1 MASYTIVFKKPKK
14 KGDPVCNHHGDHV
27 TDLNDYKY
35 IRNIFQSNLMTN
47 GGKYIS
53 LRDFDEDYDKEEIFA
68 GSRNGKKKVSFSD
81 NIRFTPHCL
90 RGEVTEERL
99 NKDTTVYFIDSM
111 TLLQT
116 AIDAAA
122 DGDVIALLED
132 QIVPTPLTC
141 KDKVVVIDMCG
152 SNILCKF
159 DGEVEESDN
168 LSVKN
173 TIPSSGEIKK
183 YEEPDTPVQPDPGK
197 PEGPTVPEKKDTV
210 TMVAGDT
217 VTDAL
222 AKVNE
227 SGKIMLPANATIKEN
242 FTVDKEVSIVGDG
255 TTILTG
261 TIRVAAEHGKVSIDG
276 VKFLDTQSSTG
287 TGSGKRNS
295 SGNMIYLT
303 SKADLEIKNC
313 TISNIKYFYSVIGSA
328 AETGNIT
335 LENLT
340 INTNECYHILEAMG
354 KTPNAVIKN
363 CTVAADACTHN
374 VFNFYDFEENA
385 KIELLN
391 NDFAYSGNAYRFSNL
406 SSAAVTVNIT
416 DNTMH
421 ATDTKDAMDYFN
433 AGKSNGKWWSGIMI
447 LQKHVENMDF
457 SKMVF
462 NITNLKLGDTVL
474 TGADPQTAEEQV
486 WYAIVDNAEWGL
498 SVPTVNIA

>member
-35 IRNIFQSNLMTN
+35 IRNVFQSNLMTN

-53 LRDFDEDYDKEEIFA
+53 LRDFNEDYDKEEIFA
-68 GSRNGKKKVSFSD
+68 GSREGKKKVSFSD

-99 NKDTTVYFIDSM
+99 DKDTTVYFIDSE

-122 DGDVIALLED
+122 DGDVISLLED
-132 QIVPTPLTC
+132 QIVPVPLTC
-141 KDKVVVIDMCG
+141 EDKVVVIDMCG

-159 DGEVEESDN
+159 DGEVEVSDN

-183 YEEPDTPVQPDPGK
+183 YEEPETPTEPEEPVDPDP
-197 PEGPTVPEKKDTV
+197 VPEDKNTV
-210 TMVAGDT
+210 TMVAGESSA
-217 VTDAL
+217 DAL

-227 SGKIMLPANATIKEN
+227 SGKIVLPSDTTITEN
-242 FTVDKEVSIVGDG
+242 FTIDKEVSIVGDG
-255 TTILTG
+255 TTVLTG
-261 TIRVAAEHGKVSIDG
+261 TIRVAADHGKVSIEG

-295 SGNMIYLT
+295 SGHMIYLT
-303 SKADLEIKNC
+303 SNADLEIKNC

-328 AETGNIT
+328 GETGSIT
-335 LENLT
+335 LDHL
-340 INTNECYHILEAMG
+340 IISTNECYHILEAMG
-354 KTPNAVIKN
+354 KTPNAVVKN

-374 VFNFYDFEENA
+374 VFNFYDFVEGA

-391 NDFAYSGNAYRFSNL
+391 NEFGYSGNAYRFSNI
-406 SSAAVTVNIT
+406 SNAAITVDIT
-416 DNTMH
+416 DNIMH
-421 ATDTKDAMDYFN
+421 ATDMADNTEGYEANKAT
-433 AGKSNGKWWSGIMI
+433 SPWWSGIMI
-447 LQKHVENMDF
+447 LQKYTETMDF

-474 TGADPQTAEEQV
+474 TGVDPKTAEEQA
-486 WYAIVDNAEWGL
+486 WYSIVDNAEWGI